1 MYVSF
6 QQQSWWKRSVYNLL
20 FNKQSC
26 ATCASSLAPSTVTS
40 FLVPV
45 LCLMNCPFASILAG
59 AFYCLS
65 EDQTPENQ
73 RDSGSLAFVISVGAN
88 K

>member
-1 MYVSF
+1 MFLFSN
-6 QQQSWWKRSVYNLL
+6 NLGGSDL
-20 FNKQSC
+20 YIIYCFNKQSC

-65 EDQTPENQ
+65 EDKTPENQ
-73 RDSGSLAFVISVGAN
+73 RDSGSLAFVI
-88 K
+88 